1 MSKDKKLYVVG
12 LFALVLTIAIVVL
25 AWGVSLRTVIG
36 FGFGGLGWS
45 ILALWKAR
53 KFSIRSETPSKQ
65 VTKREETI
73 RRRWM
78 LIERIVFSLIFAFS
92 AVSLVRGLVIDKPLY
107 AIFEAVFVILMSSS
121 HFLLLW
127 LSTDD

>member
-1 MSKDKKLYVVG
+1 MRKDKKLYIVG
-12 LFALVLTIAIVVL
+12 SLGLLLTIAVL
-25 AWGVSLRTVIG
+25 VQAWGVSIRTVIV
-36 FGFGGLGWS
+36 FGFGGFGWS

-53 KFSIRSETPSKQ
+53 IFSGRRETPSTQ
-65 VTKREETI
+65 ATLKRKTI

-92 AVSLVRGLVIDKPLY
+92 GVSLVRGLVTDKPLY
-107 AIFEAVFVILMSSS
+107 AILEAAFVILMSSS

-127 LSTDD
+127 LSDD